1 MAGSTDMVC
10 YQDLIDAIKAD
21 IPFHFARYGDG
32 EFYAIFKKKGCN
44 TDKHR
49 YAIPG
54 LSEDMERTLIEKK
67 PYLYGLQHL
76 AANHPKLSPRIRE
89 LVGPGFPWINADI
102 MHEAS
107 EKGKIL
113 SFFDL
118 LRDRRI
124 LFIGPPHLKALKVN
138 WDKCQL
144 ITIPEVNCYDTDRDT
159 LASNIRD
166 NPADMVVFCAGF
178 LTNILIWNLHEDMV
192 DRWMIDAGSLFDPYC
207 GVLSRDYHALVK
219 TSLYQ

>member
-1 MAGSTDMVC
+1 MAGCTDMVC
-10 YQDLIDAIKAD
+10 YQDLIDGITAN

-44 TDKHR
+44 TDKHE
-49 YAIPG
+49 YGIPG
-54 LSEDMERTLIEKK
+54 LSEDLERTLIEKK
-67 PYLYGLQHL
+67 PYIYGLQPL
-76 AANHPKLSPRIRE
+76 AAETPKLAPRIRE
-89 LVGPGFPWINADI
+89 LVGPGFPWVNADI

-107 EKGKIL
+107 ENGEIL

-118 LRDRRI
+118 LRVKKC

-144 ITIPEVNCYDTDRDT
+144 IKIPPKNCYSVDRDA
-159 LASNIRD
+159 LARAIQHE
-166 NPADMVVFCAGF
+166 PADMVIFCAGF
-178 LTNILIWNLHEDMV
+178 LTNIMIWELHELLM